1 MISLIKIVD
10 FNGERTLQGLMEFIE
25 SGGSK
30 GASPPLEVR
39 LRFSFYILCVCVC
52 VAVRCLM

>member
-1 MISLIKIVD
+1 MNDFYIIINDHEPIKWTKIVD

-39 LRFSFYILCVCVC
+39 SF
-52 VAVRCLM
+52 